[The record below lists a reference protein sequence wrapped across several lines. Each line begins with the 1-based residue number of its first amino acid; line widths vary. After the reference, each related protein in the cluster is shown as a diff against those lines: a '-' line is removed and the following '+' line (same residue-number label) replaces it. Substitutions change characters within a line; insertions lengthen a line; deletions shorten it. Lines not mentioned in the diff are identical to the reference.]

1 MGKHAIPRRPR
12 TLRPWILVAHGGVL
26 ALAVAA
32 IAATGPASGTDPSPD
47 GTSTA
52 YVLTSD
58 VADSLQRT
66 TSSGFGTADLGGS
79 YSTSPSKKF
88 SVTPGVG
95 HVSSLAAGSSGS
107 ATLQPATHLD
117 EQLQSTFALPALPS
131 AGAGV
136 TYGLDLRRQ
145 PNGDRYAITL
155 RVAPKGALALTVA
168 RVRRGVA
175 TVLAGPT
182 TLAAAATA
190 GGSLVVEGYA
200 AGSSPV
206 QLQARAWLSGAAVPA
221 WQLTSSDSTSAQIG
235 SAGQVGLTASV
246 ASDTPASSVSVL
258 GVRGWAL
265 TPPAASPTTSSSAA
279 SEIAG
284 FPR

>member
-12 TLRPWILVAHGGVL
+12 SPRPWALVAHGGVL
-26 ALAVAA
+26 AVAVAA

-47 GTSTA
+47 GTSTG
-52 YVLTSD
+52 YVLTSN

-66 TSSGFGTADLGGS
+66 TSSGFGTADVGGS

-95 HVSSLAAGSSGS
+95 HVSSLAAGTSGS
-107 ATLQPATHLD
+107 ATLQPATRLD
-117 EQLQSTFALPALPS
+117 EQLQSTFALPTLPS
-131 AGAGV
+131 AGTGV

-155 RVAPKGALALTVA
+155 RVAPKGALALAVT
-168 RVRRGVA
+168 RVHRGVA

-190 GGSLVVEGYA
+190 GGSLVLEGYA
-200 AGSSPV
+200 AGSSPA
-206 QLQARAWLSGAAVPA
+206 QLQARAWLSGTTAPA
-221 WQLTSSDSTSAQIG
+221 WQLTASDATSARI
-235 SAGQVGLTASV
+235 STAGEVGLTMSV
-246 ASDTPASSVSVL
+246 ASDTARQKYVV
-258 GVRGWAL
+258 
-265 TPPAASPTTSSSAA
+265 
-279 SEIAG
+279 
-284 FPR
+284 